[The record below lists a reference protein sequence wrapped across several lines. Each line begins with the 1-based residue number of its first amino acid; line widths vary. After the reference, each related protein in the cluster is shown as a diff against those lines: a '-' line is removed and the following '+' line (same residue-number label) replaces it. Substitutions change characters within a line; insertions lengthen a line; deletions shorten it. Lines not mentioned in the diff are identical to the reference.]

1 MDMGVGRMA
10 EDWKTRILHARQAY
24 ELQRSSLATRTE
36 MGQAFRRM
44 LQTVIEPGFR
54 EVADFVFEQGVAATV
69 DCEPGGVQPRAMFCI
84 RPSGR
89 SIRFQLDADGQSV
102 REIEGV
108 YHRPLGQRMV
118 WTSVPAL
125 QRQVTQGYARAAAAA
140 IVQDHFR
147 TATHLDQREAESGGA
162 A

>member
-1 MDMGVGRMA
+1 MGAVMP
-10 EDWKTRILHARQAY
+10 EDWKARILHARQAY
-24 ELQRSSLATRTE
+24 ELQRGSLATRTE
-36 MGQAFRRM
+36 MGQVFRRL
-44 LQTVIEPGFR
+44 LQAVIEPGFL
-54 EVADFVFEQGVAATV
+54 EVADFACEQGVIATV
-69 DCEPGGVQPRAMFCI
+69 DCELGGVQPRAMFCL

-89 SIRFQLDADGQSV
+89 SIRFQLDADGESV

-118 WTSVPAL
+118 WTSIAEL
-125 QRQVTQGYARAAAAA
+125 QRQVTHGYARAAAAA

-147 TATHLDQREAESGGA
+147 AAGQKEQREQESGGA

>member
-1 MDMGVGRMA
+1 MA
-10 EDWKTRILHARQAY
+10 EDWKTRILHARHVA

-44 LQTVIEPGFR
+44 IQAVIEPGFR
-54 EVADFVFEQGVAATV
+54 EVADFAAEQGVLCQV
-69 DCEPGGVQPRAMFCI
+69 DAELGGVQPRAMFCV

-89 SIRFQLDADGQSV
+89 SIRFQLDADGMAV

-108 YHRPLGQRMV
+108 YHRPMGQRMV
-118 WTSVPAL
+118 WTSIDAL
-125 QRQVTQGYARAAAAA
+125 SRQVTQGYARAAAAA

-147 TATHLDQREAESGGA
+147 SQIVGADPSGGSKMRTA
-162 A
+162 D

>member
-1 MDMGVGRMA
+1 M
-10 EDWKTRILHARQAY
+10 
-24 ELQRSSLATRTE
+24 ATRTE

-44 LQTVIEPGFR
+44 IQAVIEPGFR
-54 EVADFVFEQGVAATV
+54 EVAEFAASQGVLCKV
-69 DCEPGGVQPRAMFCI
+69 DCELGGVQPRAMFCI

-89 SIRFQLDADGQSV
+89 SIRFQLDPDGLSV

-108 YHRPLGQRMV
+108 YHRPMGQRMV
-118 WTSVPAL
+118 WTKIPEL

-147 TATHLDQREAESGGA
+147 AASRLSDEAV
-162 A
+162 

>member
-1 MDMGVGRMA
+1 MS
-10 EDWKTRILHARQAY
+10 EDWKARILHARRMY
-24 ELQRSSLATRTE
+24 ELQRGSLATRTE

-44 LQTVIEPGFR
+44 IQAVIEPGFR
-54 EVADFVFEQGVAATV
+54 EVSEFAAAQGVLCRV
-69 DCEPGGVQPRAMFCI
+69 DCELGGVQPRAMFCI

-89 SIRFQLDADGQSV
+89 SIRFQLDADGVSV

-118 WTSVPAL
+118 WTKIDEL

-147 TATHLDQREAESGGA
+147 AAAHDADNEEAV
-162 A
+162 